1 MKKLLNKS
9 IRPLIVYALIVITLS
24 IPVYFYIIN
33 KIWVSELDEHHKV
46 TKQKIEKQFNNLN
59 QQEPQLSEAI
69 QLWNTL
75 QHGVRIKSVDASTV
89 KPDRFYTNTR
99 FDEYHNDE
107 EQFRGLESYITIN
120 NKPYQVIIETNME
133 EVDETVIAVATV
145 ALGFFLVLLIGF
157 IVLNRQLSRRIWKP
171 FYSTIGR
178 LKTFDIKGNS
188 DIKLDKTDTL
198 EFDQLNQVVN
208 ELINSNVSAY
218 QQQKEF
224 TENASHELQT
234 PLAIIKS
241 KLDLL
246 MQDETLSKEQSEVIE
261 SINLTLSRASRINRN
276 LLLLAKIENQQ
287 FDLTESVDLSQLI
300 SENVELLSE
309 HIENKSIGLKT
320 SIEPNVKTSCNRS
333 LLEILITNLLLNAI
347 RHSPDQSRMKIELTG
362 RSLKIS
368 NSGATSLNTENLFKR
383 FISASTETPNS
394 GLGLSIVKQISNRFG
409 WNVAYSFENN
419 FHIFSVSFS

>member
-9 IRPLIVYALIVITLS
+9 IRPLIVYALLIIILS

-46 TKQKIEKQFNNLN
+46 TKQKIEKQFNSLN
-59 QQEPQLSEAI
+59 QQEPQLSETI
-69 QLWNTL
+69 KLWNTL
-75 QHGVRIKSVDASTV
+75 QHGVRIKPADQSIV
-89 KPDRFYTNTR
+89 KPDNFYTNTR
-99 FDEYHNDE
+99 FDDFHNDK

-133 EVDETVIAVATV
+133 EVDETVIAVASV
-145 ALGFFLVLLIGF
+145 ALGFFLLLLIGF

-171 FYSTIGR
+171 FYNTIGK
-178 LKTFDIKGNS
+178 LKTFDLKGNS
-188 DIKLDKTDTL
+188 DIKLDKTNTL
-198 EFDQLNQVVN
+198 EFEQLNLVVTD
-208 ELINSNVSAY
+208 LINSNVSAY

-246 MQDETLSKEQSEVIE
+246 MQDETLSKEQAEVID
-261 SINLTLSRASRINRN
+261 SINLTLSRATRINRN

-287 FDLTESVDLSQLI
+287 FDLTESVDLSLSI
-300 SENVELLSE
+300 NENLELLSE
-309 HIENKSIGLKT
+309 HIENKSIELKT
-320 SIEPNVKTSCNRS
+320 SIEPNIKTSCNKS

-347 RHSPDQSRMKIELTG
+347 RHSTNQSQIKIELTG
-362 RSLKIS
+362 KALKIS
-368 NSGATSLNTENLFKR
+368 NSGTTSLNTENLFKR
-383 FISASTETPNS
+383 FSSASSETPNS

-409 WNVAYSFENN
+409 WQVTYAFENN
-419 FHIFSVSFS
+419 LHIFSVSFS

>member
-1 MKKLLNKS
+1 MEYT
-9 IRPLIVYALIVITLS
+9 P
-24 IPVYFYIIN
+24 
-33 KIWVSELDEHHKV
+33 
-46 TKQKIEKQFNNLN
+46 
-59 QQEPQLSEAI
+59 
-69 QLWNTL
+69 
-75 QHGVRIKSVDASTV
+75 RIKSVDQSIV

-99 FDEYHNDE
+99 FDEFHNDQ
-107 EQFRGLESYITIN
+107 EQFRGLESCITIN

-145 ALGFFLVLLIGF
+145 ALGFFLLLLVGF

-171 FYSTIGR
+171 FYSTIGK
-178 LKTFDIKGNS
+178 LKTFDLKGNS

-198 EFDQLNQVVN
+198 EFDQLNQVVT

-246 MQDETLSKEQSEVIE
+246 LQDETLSKEQSEVID
-261 SINLTLSRASRINRN
+261 SINLTLSRATRINRN

-287 FDLTESVDLSQLI
+287 FDLTESIDLSKLI
-300 SENVELLSE
+300 NENVELLLE
-309 HIENKSIGLKT
+309 HVENKSIQLET
-320 SIEPNVKTSCNRS
+320 RIEPNVKASCNRS

-347 RHSPDQSRMKIELTG
+347 RHSPDQSQMKIELTEKG
-362 RSLKIS
+362 LKIS
-368 NSGATSLNTENLFKR
+368 NSGAASLNTENLFKR
-383 FISASTETPNS
+383 FISTSSETPNS

-419 FHIFSVSFS
+419 FHIFSVTFS